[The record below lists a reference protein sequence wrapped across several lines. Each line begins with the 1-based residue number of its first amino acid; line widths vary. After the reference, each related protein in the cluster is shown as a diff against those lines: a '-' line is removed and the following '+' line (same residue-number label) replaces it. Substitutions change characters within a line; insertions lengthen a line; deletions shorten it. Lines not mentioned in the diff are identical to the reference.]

1 MEMKNRLLEIGR
13 KEILVIKWQRS
24 LADLCS
30 SILWNMEV
38 VNDEIGYLA
47 EEISKHNVENET
59 RAS

>member
-24 LADLCS
+24 LTDLCS

-47 EEISKHNVENET
+47 EEISK
-59 RAS
+59 